1 MYLFVD
7 INNWTRSIIYMYQVS
22 YIIDLHSFII
32 ILVVIIMKIVDFFVL
47 YIILIYEFSPTA
59 VVLGIE
65 QGIFWRRSGVFA
77 TGCSAGWCLRRN
89 LFLQMSCLGMVVI
102 WSWSWSYSLH
112 FTSFHFKSVALF
124 SVIVL
129 LRDYFSIWWSG
140 MRFTGMYV
148 LSFEFIVTTTFVLCR
163 YLLFKAKEIKCG

>member
-1 MYLFVD
+1 MHVFVCWYKQL
-7 INNWTRSIIYMYQVS
+7 NKKYHLYVSGFIYYWS
-22 YIIDLHSFII
+22 SFIHYHLSRYHNENCWLLRTLHYLNLR
-32 ILVVIIMKIVDFFVL
+32 ILPHCSSSWHRTRNLLKEI
-47 YIILIYEFSPTA
+47 
-59 VVLGIE
+59 
-65 QGIFWRRSGVFA
+65 RSFRN
-77 TGCSAGWCLRRN
+77 WMQRWRRN
-89 LFLQMSCLGMVVI
+89 LFLQMSCLGTVVI
-102 WSWSWSYSLH
+102 WSWSCSYSLH